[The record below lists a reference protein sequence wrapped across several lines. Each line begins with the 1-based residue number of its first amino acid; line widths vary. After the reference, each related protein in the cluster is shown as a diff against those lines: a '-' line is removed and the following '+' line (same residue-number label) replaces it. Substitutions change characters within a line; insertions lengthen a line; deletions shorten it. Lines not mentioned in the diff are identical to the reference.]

1 MQNTPIFVLLS
12 FTSKLSLLSFFF
24 TMFRVPTGQQLV
36 IYQQD
41 VNENHIIA
49 HETKHL
55 SISGW
60 YHFVQKV
67 SMLLIKGILNSE
79 SDDEVMCKMITMG

>member
-1 MQNTPIFVLLS
+1 
-12 FTSKLSLLSFFF
+12 
-24 TMFRVPTGQQLV
+24 MFRVPTGQQLV

-60 YHFVQKV
+60 YLCTEGVYA
-67 SMLLIKGILNSE
+67 LNKGNSE
-79 SDDEVMCKMITMG
+79 Q